1 MLLIIYIPER
11 EEEGATHPLS
21 TLLGEEPPKLPATG
35 SKDSQIYCRRV
46 EEWESVDLSSYTC
59 YRLAKLIPRGPRRIS
74 LCQRREAL
82 GSSENELNKG

>member
-46 EEWESVDLSSYTC
+46 EEWESVDLSSYTGLPSS
-59 YRLAKLIPRGPRRIS
+59 YQARGPRRIS
-74 LCQRREAL
+74 LWQRREAL

>member
-59 YRLAKLIPRGPRRIS
+59 YRLAKLIPSPWTTTNLSLPTERGSR
-74 LCQRREAL
+74 LERERV
-82 GSSENELNKG
+82 E